1 MQTTVI
7 ARTLDPSTR
16 TQTFA
21 IILVIFVGIQ
31 GILSTTR
38 VLLS

>member
-1 MQTTVI
+1 MPTTAI
-7 ARTLDPSTR
+7 ARMSEPLTR

-21 IILVIFVGIQ
+21 VILVIFVGIQ